1 MKVVFTD
8 EELLLMAQLVEVAI
22 REDPSRDDLRQLFSR
37 LAYLTKTSWEEF

>member
-8 EELLLMAQLVEVAI
+8 EELMLLAELVESAI
-22 REDPSRDDLRQLFSR
+22 KQDPSREDLRQLFSR